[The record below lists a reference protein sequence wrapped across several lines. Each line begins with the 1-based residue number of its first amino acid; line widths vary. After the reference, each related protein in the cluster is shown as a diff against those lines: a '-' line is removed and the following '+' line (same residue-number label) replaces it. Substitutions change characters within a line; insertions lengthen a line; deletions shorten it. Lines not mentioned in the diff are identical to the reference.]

1 MPLRPAL
8 VRLPFWLLIA
18 AWLCANTP
26 EIATWHFASWVK
38 EARHFG
44 HQERL
49 RDELSALLA
58 GNASPASTP
67 HSSLAVGPAREAPPA
82 APPAAASPDGAV
94 KKILLAL
101 GEREPLAVPLSDDAS
116 LWQEAAARRAAART
130 DEVPHP
136 PPRTAA

>member
-26 EIATWHFASWVK
+26 EIATWHFASWLK

-58 GNASPASTP
+58 GD
-67 HSSLAVGPAREAPPA
+67 SLAASAPSSRLAAGTDRESPPA

-94 KKILLAL
+94 KKILIDL
-101 GEREPLAVPLSDDAS
+101 GERETLAAPLSDDAS
-116 LWQEAAARRAAART
+116 RWPGAAARRTPART

-136 PPRTAA
+136 PPRSAA